1 MGSIVLASIASI
13 LFLLPTA
20 TVHAS
25 EEGRASEPV
34 RLLLDHPEVEHLRL
48 ELWDAAGE
56 SIYDSGLVAGRQL
69 VLGELSA
76 DGGLRYELRA
86 WDAAGDLVLS
96 QVSTLAGAAVGGAL
110 IYSIGFDTVPA
121 GTQIVGGGEPIT
133 LEGDVT
139 VTNDLSVNGNA
150 TVSNILDAF
159 AIDVGQ
165 LRDPSGGPF
174 FGSCNSGSSI
184 RTIFPN
190 GAVTCE
196 PDDVGDGGGADNLG
210 NHQATQ
216 NIVFRDAQEGL
227 VGSSGAK
234 LQTGGLG
241 GTFFAQPGNSSSDR
255 FGVKDVN
262 GVRSLVVNPEG
273 YVLLSGFTP
282 GGTAVDDLIDL
293 GSDGNAFMQLRG
305 SGTPYIDFS
314 NDLASDFDMRILLSG
329 DNSLTFD
336 GGRLGVGGMMTNPQ
350 FKIDLPNLSNQDGQG
365 RANAWMTYVAA
376 QFKQNVEPLAEAL
389 DTVMKLRGVGFD
401 WHESVGGGSSLGFIG
416 EEVAAVLP
424 QVVSRDEDGVANA
437 LNVDGVVPVLVEAI
451 KQQQAL
457 IDGLEERLLELESAR
472 E

>member
-1 MGSIVLASIASI
+1 MKAN
-13 LFLLPTA
+13 F
-20 TVHAS
+20 
-25 EEGRASEPV
+25 
-34 RLLLDHPEVEHLRL
+34 
-48 ELWDAAGE
+48 GE
-56 SIYDSGLVAGRQL
+56 SPTESV
-69 VLGELSA
+69 
-76 DGGLRYELRA
+76 
-86 WDAAGDLVLS
+86 
-96 QVSTLAGAAVGGAL
+96 T
-110 IYSIGFDTVPA
+110 
-121 GTQIVGGGEPIT
+121 VGGGEPIR
-133 LEGDVT
+133 LEGEVT
-139 VTNDLSVNGNA
+139 ITNDLSVTGNA

-159 AIDVGQ
+159 ALDVGQ

-184 RTIFPN
+184 RAIFPN

-196 PDDVGDGGGADNLG
+196 PDDIGDGGGGADNLG

-227 VGSSGAK
+227 IGSGGAK

-241 GTFFAQPGNSSSDR
+241 GTFFAQPGTPSSDR

-262 GVRSLVVNPEG
+262 GTRSFVVNPEG

-314 NDLASDFDMRILLSG
+314 NDLASDFDMRIRLTG

-350 FKIDLPNLSNQDGQG
+350 FKIDLPNLGNQDGQG
-365 RANAWMTYVAA
+365 RANAWMTYAGA
-376 QFKQNVEPLAEAL
+376 QFKQNVRPLDGAL
-389 DTVMKLRGVGFD
+389 ETVLKLRGVGFD
-401 WHESVGGGSSLGFIG
+401 WHESIGGGSSVGFMA
-416 EEVAAVLP
+416 EEVGTVLP
-424 QVVSRDEDGVANA
+424 QIVSRDEHGVANA
-437 LNVDGVVPVLVEAI
+437 LNIDGVVPVLVEAI

-457 IDGLEERLLELESAR
+457 IDGLEERLLALEATR
-472 E
+472 